1 MINIYDSA
9 NQLEED
15 LRKTQEVADLKLA
28 FEAVKANDL
37 AFKLF
42 DKVQN
47 KQFELQQKQMAGQEI
62 TDEDV
67 EAMRQLT
74 DQLQNYTEIQ
84 NLMEKEQKM
93 NSMMEELNKIIS
105 KPIAEIYQ
113 GDK

>member
-1 MINIYDSA
+1 MNIYDSA
-9 NQLEED
+9 NQLEQD
-15 LRKTQEVADLKLA
+15 LRKTTEVADLKLA

-47 KQFELQQKQMAGQEI
+47 KQFELQQKQMQGQEI
-62 TDEDV
+62 TDDDIEG
-67 EAMRQLT
+67 MRQLT
-74 DQLQNYTEIQ
+74 DQLQNYDEIK
-84 NLMEKEQKM
+84 NLMDKEQKM

-113 GDK
+113 DNK

>member
-1 MINIYDSA
+1 MVNIYDSA

-15 LRKTQEVADLKLA
+15 LRQTPEVADLKLA

-47 KQFELQQKQMAGQEI
+47 KQYQLQQKQATGQEI
-62 TDEDV
+62 TNEDI
-67 EAMRQLT
+67 EGMRQLT
-74 DQLQNYTEIQ
+74 DQLQNYKEIN

-113 GDK
+113 GEK

>member
-1 MINIYDSA
+1 MNIYDSA
-9 NQLEED
+9 NSLEQD
-15 LRKTQEVADLKLA
+15 LRKTTEVADLKLA

-47 KQFELQQKQMAGQEI
+47 KQFELQQKQMQGQEI
-62 TDEDV
+62 TDDDI

-74 DQLQNYTEIQ
+74 DQLQNYDEIK
-84 NLMEKEQKM
+84 NLMDKEQKM

-113 GDK
+113 DNK

>member
-28 FEAVKANDL
+28 FEAVKANEL
-37 AFKLF
+37 AYKLF

-47 KQFELQQKQMAGQEI
+47 KQFELQQKQMQQQEI
-62 TDEDV
+62 TDDDIKE
-67 EAMRQLT
+67 MRQLT
-74 DQLQNYTEIQ
+74 DQLSNYDEIKT
-84 NLMEKEQKM
+84 LMEKEQKM

-113 GDK
+113 DK

>member
-1 MINIYDSA
+1 MNIYDSA
-9 NQLEED
+9 NSLEQD
-15 LRKTQEVADLKLA
+15 LRKTTEVADLKIA

-47 KQFELQQKQMAGQEI
+47 KQFELQQKQMQGQEI
-62 TDEDV
+62 TDDDIES
-67 EAMRQLT
+67 MRQLT
-74 DQLQNYTEIQ
+74 DQLQNYDEIK
-84 NLMEKEQKM
+84 NLMDKEQKM

-113 GDK
+113 DNK